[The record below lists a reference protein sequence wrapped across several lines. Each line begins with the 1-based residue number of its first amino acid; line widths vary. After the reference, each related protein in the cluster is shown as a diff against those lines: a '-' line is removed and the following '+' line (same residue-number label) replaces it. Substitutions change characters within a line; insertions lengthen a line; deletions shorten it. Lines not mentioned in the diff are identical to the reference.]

1 MNKISA
7 TYKQS
12 IGYMTYS
19 LALELLGLTFLQ
31 AFKKPSWAATDLDV
45 QPLGFNNRV
54 SKKRID
60 VIGGH
65 HN

>member
-19 LALELLGLTFLQ
+19 LALELLGLAFL
-31 AFKKPSWAATDLDV
+31 
-45 QPLGFNNRV
+45 
-54 SKKRID
+54 
-60 VIGGH
+60 
-65 HN
+65 